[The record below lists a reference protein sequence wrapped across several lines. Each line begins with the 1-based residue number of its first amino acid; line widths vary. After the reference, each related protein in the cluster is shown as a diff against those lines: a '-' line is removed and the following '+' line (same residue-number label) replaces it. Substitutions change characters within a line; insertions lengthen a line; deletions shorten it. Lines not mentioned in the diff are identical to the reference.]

1 MWSTSCP
8 ISSSVSNSDYLREH
22 ARRLLRHAR
31 DGDTSAAMP
40 VLRRLAAANV
50 TRAGRLADLHATRDG
65 LQLKHLLALLAAEL
79 GYASWDD
86 CKVDIDRQPAAAID
100 RYRLDAGAFNDFEKN
115 WFANEADAREWQR
128 GHGGYIVR
136 YGDQAVAILKRD

>member
-22 ARRLLRHAR
+22 ARRLLRNAR

-40 VLRRLAAANV
+40 VLRRLLAAKV
-50 TRAGRLADLHATRDG
+50 TRAERVADLHAIRAD
-65 LQLKHLLALLAAEL
+65 LQLKHLLAMLAAEL
-79 GYASWDD
+79 GYASWDA
-86 CKVDIDRQPAAAID
+86 CKPVIDRQPPAAID

-115 WFANEADAREWQR
+115 WFANETDALDWQR

-136 YGDQAVAILKRD
+136 YGEQAVAILKRE